1 MAAAD
6 IGRAFDCVQCGAHH
20 IATRGPAPKT
30 RHCLRC
36 RQNNKSAAR
45 VAQMGRDAYNS
56 YLRDLRDRKRQPR
69 HCVECKVEVQGRRQ
83 RCEPCNEV
91 RPYKLSKATGSYALR
106 ITNAACNQQHCCEG
120 CGVKFKPKRAGRSR
134 FCSRECA
141 FANPNKCLPP
151 ERRKVA
157 ALRSWEARKRWPRSA
172 VHFLTCKHC
181 EVLFTSPR
189 ARMFCPAHT
198 GTEARRLDGV
208 AKRTPL
214 SGSCCECGIDFV
226 RPDTGSLRPSFCSV
240 SCSKRNGKRISRLAR
255 KAKQRSVTVESV
267 NPLDVLRRDKWT
279 CQMCGVKT
287 PQRLRGT
294 LGPSAP
300 ELDHITPLSR
310 GGEHSYRNTQCLCR
324 SCNLTK
330 GCTEVGQLRLF
341 G

>member
-1 MAAAD
+1 MAKAD
-6 IGRAFDCVQCGAHH
+6 IPRTFACNQCG
-20 IATRGPAPKT
+20 TVDDQR
-30 RHCLRC
+30 
-36 RQNNKSAAR
+36 
-45 VAQMGRDAYNS
+45 
-56 YLRDLRDRKRQPR
+56 
-69 HCVECKVEVQGRRQ
+69 QGRGRLFTK
-83 RCEPCNEV
+83 CEPC
-91 RPYKLSKATGSYALR
+91 R
-106 ITNAACNQQHCCEG
+106 NAVPARTRAQVIASAVCNQDHRCEG
-120 CGVKFKPKRAGRSR
+120 CGVTFKPRGSDRTR

-151 ERRKVA
+151 DRRRAA
-157 ALRSWEARKRWPRSA
+157 ALRSSESRRRWPRSA
-172 VHFLTCKHC
+172 VSFLICKHC
-181 EVLFTSPR
+181 EVLFASTR
-189 ARMFCPAHT
+189 QRMFCPAHT

-208 AKRTPL
+208 AKRPPL
-214 SGSCCECGIDFV
+214 SGNCCECGIDFV
-226 RPDTGSLRPSFCSV
+226 RPDTGGLRASFCSV
-240 SCSKRNGKRISRLAR
+240 ACSKRNGKRISRLAR

-294 LGPSAP
+294 IDPRAP

-330 GCTEVGQLRLF
+330 GCDEVGQLRLF